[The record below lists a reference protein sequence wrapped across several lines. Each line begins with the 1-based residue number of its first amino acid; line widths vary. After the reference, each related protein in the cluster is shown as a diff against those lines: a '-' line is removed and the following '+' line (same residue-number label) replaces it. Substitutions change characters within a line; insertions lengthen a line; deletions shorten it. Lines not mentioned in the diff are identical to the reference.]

1 MVRQSISGPILRWV
15 SRVEDEIKEP
25 DTSSLH
31 PSTPSAIL
39 QLARQKLGAAMSQNG
54 MGSGYS
60 FNPTLM
66 DNHALQASKQ
76 PHETLKVSKN
86 YLVYELDQQEGI
98 SKPDWSQ
105 TMSTVF
111 GTHVNWDEVKVY
123 SGKHRPL
130 CMYSLVS
137 FLSCFMQSTI
147 H

>member
-1 MVRQSISGPILRWV
+1 MLRWV

-76 PHETLKVSKN
+76 PPETLKVSKN
-86 YLVYELDQQEGI
+86 CLVYELDQQEGI
-98 SKPDWSQ
+98 SKTAILLTAHED
-105 TMSTVF
+105 
-111 GTHVNWDEVKVY
+111 G
-123 SGKHRPL
+123 
-130 CMYSLVS
+130 
-137 FLSCFMQSTI
+137 
-147 H
+147 